1 MVSRILR
8 IFQRES
14 SRITEAALLIGGFS
28 LLSQLLGLFRDR
40 ALAHFLGPSASLDI
54 YYAAFRIPD
63 IIFNSVST
71 LVSITVLIPFFIN
84 LIEHDPEKNTN
95 KASALLNQIFTAF
108 MIGIGLISIVAW
120 GLMPWLSHYIAPGFS
135 PADRVQLISVSR
147 LMLLSP
153 IFLGLSNLFMTV
165 TQMYKRFL
173 TYALSP
179 VAYNLGI
186 IFGIF
191 FFLPYF
197 GVYGLAM
204 GVVLGAICHM
214 LLQMPVLTAHGF
226 RLSFAKNIDWKEM
239 KRIFMLSL
247 PRTLGL
253 SLSAITFSILVAI
266 ATTLTKG
273 SVSIFNF
280 AFNLQAVPIT
290 IIGLS
295 YSVAVFPSLSLAY
308 ARGSIA
314 EFKKQILTVARQIIF
329 WSLPVVVMFIILRA
343 HIVRIILGS
352 GKFSWSDTRLTAAA
366 LALFVLSVLAQ
377 SLIGLLVRGYYA
389 AGKTRRPLVVNLIF
403 TALEVFIALG
413 FLYAFHH
420 FPVFKYFVEGM
431 LRVSDVAGTEV
442 LMLAL
447 GYSVGTVLNYYALW
461 LLFQYDFLKKGEARE
476 MKDTIFQ
483 SFCGAFLMGAVTYV
497 FLDVF
502 DNIFSI
508 DTFWGLLG
516 QAFFSGV
523 IGIAFGIGVLK
534 LLKSKELVTVG
545 NALKHKI
552 WRTETI
558 VSEGTE
564 MTQ

>member
-14 SRITEAALLIGGFS
+14 SRITEAAFLIGGFS

-40 ALAHFLGPSASLDI
+40 ALAHFLGPSTSLDI

-71 LVSITVLIPFFIN
+71 LVSITVLIPFFIG

-95 KASALLNQIFTAF
+95 KAAHLLNQIFTVF
-108 MIGIGLISIVAW
+108 ITGIGFIALVIY
-120 GLMPWLSHYIAPGFS
+120 GLMPQLVHYVAPGFS
-135 PADRVQLISVSR
+135 PADMAQLVSVSR

-173 TYALSP
+173 AYALSP
-179 VAYNLGI
+179 VFYNLGI

-191 FFLPYF
+191 FLLPRF

-204 GVVLGAICHM
+204 GVAIGAFCHM
-214 LLQMPVLTAHGF
+214 LMQLPVLRAHGF
-226 RLSFAKNIDWKEM
+226 RLMFTKNIDWKEM
-239 KRIFMLSL
+239 RRILMLSL
-247 PRTLGL
+247 PRTLAL
-253 SLSAITFSILVAI
+253 SLSSITFSILVAI

-280 AFNLQAVPIT
+280 SFNLQAVPIT

-295 YSVAVFPSLSLAY
+295 YSVAVFPALSAAY
-308 ARGSIA
+308 AKGSIT

-329 WSLPVVVMFIILRA
+329 WSLPVVVMFIVLRA
-343 HIVRIILGS
+343 QIVRVILGS
-352 GKFSWSDTRLTAAA
+352 GRFSWSDTRLTAAA
-366 LALFVLSVLAQ
+366 LALFMLSVLAQ

-403 TALEVFIALG
+403 TALEVFTSLMC
-413 FLYAFHH
+413 LYAFHH
-420 FPVFKYFVEGM
+420 FPVFRYFIEGM
-431 LRVSDVAGTEV
+431 LRVSDVPGTEI

-447 GYSVGTVLNYYALW
+447 GYSLGTLLNYYALW
-461 LLFQYDFLKKGEARE
+461 ILFQRDFLKKGDAKEL
-476 MKDTIFQ
+476 KDTVFQ
-483 SFCGAFLMGAVTYV
+483 SFCAAFLMGAVTYV
-497 FLDVF
+497 FLGVF
-502 DNIFSI
+502 DNIFPLT
-508 DTFWGLLG
+508 TFWGLLG

-523 IGIAFGIGVLK
+523 IGISFGIGVLK
-534 LLKSKELVTVG
+534 LLKSKELVTIG

-552 WRTETI
+552 WKTETI